1 MRGAKTPSTIR
12 TTEQRSRDDGPRSS
26 KQGKTIFQAKS
37 GAVGVSETG
46 QSVVAIVQ
54 KGFVGVCAVRV
65 LCALIFSQLC
75 ATISAIRR
83 AVPVTSDLR
92 LQYDGPGVYGELAK
106 LEVPIS
112 KFRGLVHP

>member
-92 LQYDGPGVYGELAK
+92 LQYDGPGV
-106 LEVPIS
+106 
-112 KFRGLVHP
+112 